1 MLRILIT
8 GSRDWDDWKC
18 ILRVFEEFADYDDV
32 VLVSG
37 HHWEGADYL
46 CEQFAKM
53 MGWVVE
59 EHPADWR
66 RLGKRAGF
74 VRNAEM
80 VKLGADICLAF
91 IKDGSKGATMTAALA
106 EKAGIKTEIF
116 RNDDR
121 FRGVSLRPHQIE
133 AVEKLS
139 NGRILCGGVGV
150 GKSITAAAYYW
161 EKEAPR
167 DVYVI
172 TTAKKRDSGD
182 WESEFIRFGVGKS
195 TSTAGILTVDSWNNV
210 DKYRGVYGAF
220 FIFDEQRLVGSGA
233 WTKAFLKIAK
243 KNHWILLSATPGDT
257 WLDYIPV
264 FVANGFYE
272 NRTQFKRDHVVYN
285 TFTKFPKVDRYTG
298 QGKLLRLR
306 AQLLVHMPY
315 LRHTT
320 RHPRTIRV
328 EYDKELFRRAV
339 VDRWHVYE
347 NRPIREVSEL
357 FSVMRRVVNSD
368 PSRLAAVRDLMEQH
382 PRLIVFY
389 NFNYEL
395 EMLRTLGQPTSTLP
409 SMMNGSVGTTRLG
422 VSECTKIESSTSRTK
437 SGIHLTP
444 PKVRMEIGS
453 STRTGPSTS
462 TGMTSTGTSVAGG
475 TGVLTASKL
484 IDESL
489 VPIAEWNGH
498 KHEEIPKSDRWLYL
512 VQYTAGAEGWN
523 CVETNATCF
532 YSPNYSYKVLE
543 QARGRVDRLNT
554 PFTDLFYYYLLSDS
568 LIDKSIVKS
577 VENKKTFNERK
588 FIQALRVKTGLP

>member
-1 MLRILIT
+1 ML
-8 GSRDWDDWKC
+8 
-18 ILRVFEEFADYDDV
+18 
-32 VLVSG
+32 
-37 HHWEGADYL
+37 
-46 CEQFAKM
+46 
-53 MGWVVE
+53 GWVVE
-59 EHPADWR
+59 PHPADWG

-91 IKDGSKGATMTAALA
+91 IKDHSKGATMTAALA
-106 EKAGIKTEIF
+106 EKARIKTEIF
-116 RNDDR
+116 RDDRDR
-121 FRGVSLRPHQIE
+121 FRGVTLRQHQIE

-139 NGRILCGGVGV
+139 NGRILYGGVGV

-195 TSTAGILTVDSWNNV
+195 TSTAGVLTVDSWNNI
-210 DKYRGVYGAF
+210 DKYRNVYGAF

-272 NRTQFKRDHVVYN
+272 NRTQFKREHVVYN
-285 TFTKFPKVDRYTG
+285 TFSKFPKVDRYTG

-306 AQLLVHMPY
+306 SRLLVHMPY
-315 LRHTT
+315 LRTT
-320 RHPRTIRV
+320 VRHPRVIPVT
-328 EYDKELFRRAV
+328 YDKELFRKVV

-347 NRPIREVSEL
+347 NRPIREISEL

-368 PSRLAAVRDLMEQH
+368 PSRLQAVKDLLSQH
-382 PRLIVFY
+382 SKLIVFY

-395 EMLRTLGQPTSTLP
+395 EMLRSLGTQSVSLGANSKKSLDTP
-409 SMMNGSVGTTRLG
+409 SPIGNGIASSPLSV
-422 VSECTKIESSTSRTK
+422 
-437 SGIHLTP
+437 
-444 PKVRMEIGS
+444 
-453 STRTGPSTS
+453 
-462 TGMTSTGTSVAGG
+462 
-475 TGVLTASKL
+475 
-484 IDESL
+484 
-489 VPIAEWNGH
+489 AEWNGH

-523 CVETNATCF
+523 CIETDSIAF
-532 YSPNYSYKVLE
+532 YSDQYSYKVLE
-543 QARGRVDRLNT
+543 QARGRIDRMNT
-554 PFTDLFYYYLLSDS
+554 PFTNLFYHYLRSDS
-568 LIDKSIVKS
+568 VIDKAIVKS
-577 VENKKTFNERK
+577 VENKEDFNERK
-588 FIQALRVKTGLP
+588 FVEKLGRSLGRSLVG